1 MKRQLFSPLLLELA
15 LLTACPDSSSSTP
28 SFDLTLNPA
37 SVSGKP
43 GDTTTKITFTI
54 ARKNGF
60 VADVITSISS
70 NAIVGTASNQVKMNA
85 VQTTKDSGTLEFV
98 IGANVPLQT
107 YPLEFRAVGGGITKT
122 SSILLEVNSGITPP
136 TAKKLGTITILDIQ
150 SSSFH
155 VRSASALFYS
165 YKNGEP
171 PITSGGGV
179 APDTCFVIEP
189 GQSEPTQPASVKTLD
204 AGTEIKILQGT
215 NTYTTLLKT
224 FLQGKTSYSN
234 DPRTPLA
241 VVPTGLTV
249 SVPGTTTGFPAF
261 NNVALPEFPADFTV
275 LTPALGDPL
284 ALDGSITWEGGL
296 NVNNEISV
304 FLNSNVANS
313 PSAICFVQD
322 DGSFTIPANVKTS
335 FEAAGLSSTRIF
347 TMMRSASRSETA
359 NGATLSVSMARG
371 KLGL

>member
-1 MKRQLFSPLLLELA
+1 MKFQFISPFLLGLA
-15 LLTACPDSSSSTP
+15 LLTACPDSSSTTP
-28 SFDLTLNPA
+28 SFAVTVNPA
-37 SVSGKP
+37 SISGKP
-43 GDTTTKITFTI
+43 GDTTAKVSFTI
-54 ARKNGF
+54 ERKNGF
-60 VADVITSISS
+60 AADVVTSISNS
-70 NAIVGTASNQVKMNA
+70 VIVGTASNQIKVNTA
-85 VQTTKDSGTLEFV
+85 TITKDSGTLEFV

-122 SSILLEVNSGITPP
+122 SSILLEVNSGITP
-136 TAKKLGTITILDIQ
+136 TAKKLGTITILDVQ

-171 PITSGGGV
+171 PITGGV
-179 APDTCFVIEP
+179 GIAPDTCFVIEP
-189 GQSEPTQPASVKTLD
+189 GQSEPTQPSSVKTLD

-275 LTPALGDPL
+275 LTPKLGDPL
-284 ALDGSITWEGGL
+284 ALDGAITWEGGL
-296 NVNNEISV
+296 NASNEMSIL
-304 FLNSNVANS
+304 LNSNVANS
-313 PSAICFVQD
+313 PSALCFVQD
-322 DGSFTIPANVKTS
+322 DGSFSVPANVKTA
-335 FEAAGLSSTRIF
+335 FETAGLSSARVF